1 MILGMAH
8 LSTTELEDRLDHLRS
23 SPTDAGTLEL
33 VVARPAEGERRV
45 LGEASLDLSVG
56 LVGDNWLARGSRHT
70 PDGSAQPDK
79 QLNVINARLAR
90 LVAGDEVDRR
100 ALAGDQLHVDLDLSV
115 ENLPAGTRVA
125 IGDTAVIEVTPD
137 PHNGCAKFTQRF
149 GLDAMR
155 FVNSPVG
162 KQLRLRGLCARV
174 VVPGPI
180 RPGDT
185 VVVTRPGAA
194 QV

>member
-115 ENLPAGTRVA
+115 ENLPAGTRLA

-174 VVPGPI
+174 VVQGPI

-185 VVVTRPGAA
+185 VVVARPGAT